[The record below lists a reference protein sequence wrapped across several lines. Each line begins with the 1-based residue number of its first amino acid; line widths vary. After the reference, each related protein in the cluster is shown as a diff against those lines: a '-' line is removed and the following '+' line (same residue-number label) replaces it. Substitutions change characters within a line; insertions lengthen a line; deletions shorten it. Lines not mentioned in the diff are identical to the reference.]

1 MLKQIGQAYL
11 LPSADK
17 DSAAAV
23 FDEPEQAIS
32 RSDSIYG
39 LSRRINPLQRL
50 FDGHVLRSF
59 DVQLAETPP
68 PIEMRRGRKR
78 LPSNSPIDE

>member
-1 MLKQIGQAYL
+1 MVRSSTSQM
-11 LPSADK
+11 SANLMRIRITK
-17 DSAAAV
+17 M
-23 FDEPEQAIS
+23 QHGNT
-32 RSDSIYG
+32 DSIYG